1 MRITVVG
8 AVLIVAA
15 VAAGVL
21 LFLALNEHMKGIG
34 EQQNGGSQQDPSLQ
48 NGWGCDGV
56 RQWKRSCNPNG

>member
-21 LFLALNEHMKGIG
+21 LLLALNEHMKGIG
-34 EQQNGGSQQDPSLQ
+34 EQQNGGSQQDPPLQ
-48 NGWGCDGV
+48 NGLIT
-56 RQWKRSCNPNG
+56 